1 MILTIIFLC
10 LLAVALLTML
20 VLVIRKIPQL
30 RVVDP
35 SSSRENRSKGLKY
48 ELLRQRLA
56 RESGK
61 RLATVSSVATGP
73 LRALQNV
80 VRGTAARLQALERSY
95 SAKQKTPRA
104 ALGHAELRALLDE
117 AHKLAE
123 QERYDAAEKKFVEVL
138 SIDPKNKDA
147 YESIGRMYM
156 RMKELTQAKE
166 AFKHLLKLSKD
177 DASALV
183 SLGEIAM
190 LEDDVAQ
197 AYTYFSRA
205 KNISPNNPR
214 YLDYFIEAAIRKADV
229 LEATMALDHLRSVNP
244 ENKKIDQFDERIAE
258 LRDKRRKD

>member
-1 MILTIIFLC
+1 MILTIILIA
-10 LLAVALLTML
+10 LLGLAVLILGI
-20 VLVIRKIPQL
+20 LVIRKFPQL

-35 SSSRENRSKGLKY
+35 STSRANRSQALKY

-61 RLATVSSVATGP
+61 RLATVTGVATGP
-73 LRALQNV
+73 LRAIQNV

-95 SAKQKTPRA
+95 SARQKAPHA
-104 ALGHAELRALLDE
+104 AVSHAELRGLIDE
-117 AHKLAE
+117 GRKLAE

-147 YESIGRMYM
+147 YEDIGRMYM
-156 RMKELTQAKE
+156 RMKELAQAKE
-166 AFKHLLKLSKD
+166 AFKHLLKLSRD

-183 SLGEIAM
+183 SLGEIALM
-190 LEDDVAQ
+190 EDEITQ

-214 YLDYFIEAAIRKADV
+214 YLDYFIDAAIRKADV

-244 ENKKIDQFDERIAE
+244 ENKKIEQFDERINE
-258 LRDKRRKD
+258 LRAKKQ